1 MERIRYIGWRPNHV
15 DGYAKLLWPATGHE
29 HNVPDRFAGKMLK
42 AHPDVYQRVEADLPH
57 ESETEEAA
65 LEEAAAIK
73 EMQETEASIMRN
85 QINAMDKKQVFEFAQ
100 AKFGVKLPA
109 ALSVENARTRAINLV
124 DQYGMP

>member
-29 HNVPDRFAGKMLK
+29 HNIPDRFAGKMLTK
-42 AHPDVYQRVEADLPH
+42 HPDVYERVEADVQP
-57 ESETEEAA
+57 ECEAEEAA
-65 LEEAAAIK
+65 LEEANAIR
-73 EMQETEASIMRN
+73 EMQETESSIMRN

-100 AKFGVKLPA
+100 SKFGVKLPS
-109 ALSVENARTRAINLV
+109 ALSVENARIRAINLV